1 MENKIRDLKNEYEM
15 KINELKIC
23 IQKTSKTHI
32 EVNRKQTAENLL
44 EQKINLLHKSLMNL
58 KNILPEN
65 LRTLK

>member
-1 MENKIRDLKNEYEM
+1 M

>member
-1 MENKIRDLKNEYEM
+1 MENKIRDLKNEYEK

-23 IQKTSKTHI
+23 IQKTSKTYI

-44 EQKINLLHKSLMNL
+44 QQKINLLHKSLMNL

-65 LRTLK
+65 